1 MNELVNVKAE
11 KINNEIESLNQNE
24 IMEEVKMTTAETK
37 LQAVEE
43 ARQNLMKAKSVLEAN
58 KDAEANI
65 KKSALVNVGKAE
77 TAYLEALKK
86 VELPTA
92 KVELWNESKNTNKQ
106 VVFTKEEKEIIIAT
120 SVYSM
125 AVSKVNLE
133 CGKDLITNEHFD
145 KVVNLAAQAG
155 VRYSIENP
163 YAYVESNIDGFLNI
177 LEGCRHYQ
185 VKHLVYA
192 SSSSVY
198 GLNGKVPFSE
208 KDSIAHPVSLYAATK
223 KSNELMAHTYSHLY
237 GIPSTGLRFF
247 TVYGPWGRPDMSP
260 FLFADAMLR
269 GRPIKVFN
277 NGDMLRDF
285 TYIDD
290 IVEGV
295 LRVIDHIPTSDINW
309 NAQTPNPS
317 SSIAPYKIYNIGN
330 SHPVKLMDFIQAI
343 EEVIGRSAEKV
354 YLPMQP
360 GDVYQTNADTTALQ
374 NELGFKPSKQIKEGV
389 KETIDWYRS
398 FYHL

>member
-1 MNELVNVKAE
+1 MKILVTGAAGFIGSYVCKRLLDRGDVVVGLDN
-11 KINNEIESLNQNE
+11 INTYYDVSLKYGRLSTLGIQQEHVDWYRFIES
-24 IMEEVKMTTAETK
+24 
-37 LQAVEE
+37 
-43 ARQNLMKAKSVLEAN
+43 NLFENFRFVRMNLE
-58 KDAEANI
+58 D
-65 KKSALVNVGKAE
+65 
-77 TAYLEALKK
+77 
-86 VELPTA
+86 
-92 KVELWNESKNTNKQ
+92 KQ
-106 VVFTKEEKEIIIAT
+106 VMQMLFA
-120 SVYSM
+120 
-125 AVSKVNLE
+125 NE
-133 CGKDLITNEHFD
+133 CFD

-155 VRYSIENP
+155 VRYSLENP
-163 YAYVESNIDGFLNI
+163 YAYVESNIDGFLNV

-260 FLFADAMLR
+260 FLFTDAMLH
-269 GRPIKVFN
+269 GHAIKVFN
-277 NGDMLRDF
+277 HGDMLRDF

-290 IVEGV
+290 IVESV
-295 LRVIDHIPTSDINW
+295 LRVIDHIPDSHW
-309 NAQTPNPS
+309 SAQAPDPS
-317 SSIAPYKIYNIGN
+317 SSTAPYKIYNIGN

-343 EEVIGRSAEKV
+343 EEAIGHPAEKV

-374 NELGFKPSKQIKEGV
+374 QELGFKPNKPIKEGV
-389 KETIDWYRS
+389 RETIEWYRS
-398 FYHL
+398 FYNL